1 MASHVIGPFM
11 TASDT
16 LNDTQ
21 LALLDNETNWTLTM
35 FDPLTRVVV
44 PAHDSDPSP
53 IDGLTCAERHGL
65 IVPIDRAGV
74 HLEAEHPNGSLTIL
88 PVLAADYP
96 SSEALI

>member
-21 LALLDNETNWTLTM
+21 LALLDNETNWALTM

-44 PAHDSDPSP
+44 PARPP
-53 IDGLTCAERHGL
+53 RIQAYTPLVVPVTRERVEPPTLPRRHG
-65 IVPIDRAGV
+65 
-74 HLEAEHPNGSLTIL
+74 
-88 PVLAADYP
+88 
-96 SSEALI
+96 